1 MNPKTN
7 TNQLVD
13 DAYVMSRLNCS
24 DRFARRLR
32 DERRVPIV
40 KYGRRVLFTV
50 EGIEEYVRQNTIN
63 VVGR

>member
-24 DRFARRLR
+24 PRFAKRLR

-40 KYGRRVLFTV
+40 KYGRTVLFTV

-63 VVGR
+63 LVGR